1 MTRLSRRSFLATA
14 AAAAALPAAAQV
26 PSSPD
31 VIVVGAGAAGLA
43 ATRTLM
49 DLGFSV
55 ATVEA
60 RDRIGG
66 RAHTESETFGVPY
79 DRGCHWLHN
88 AYVNPFVSFAKDNGF
103 NVYPSGSGGYGL
115 YDGPRRLGHSAWLEI
130 EAAHIAA
137 TNAILDA
144 GREGHDVDAASV
156 ISDDGPWAPLV
167 ACYIGGWSMGK
178 DLKDISCV
186 DYWNS
191 EDGFAD
197 WYCSEG
203 FGTLIAHYGRD
214 LPVAL
219 ETPVSSIDWSGD
231 GVKVATSSGT
241 IEARA
246 VIVTVSTG
254 MLASG
259 DLRFMPALDPQKE
272 ESFHRISMGTYNH
285 IVLKFSRDIFG
296 LGEDGYFEYRPETT
310 DAVGF
315 LTNISGSNLAFGYVG
330 GDFGRELIAEGN
342 DAAIAFGL
350 EKIKA
355 SLGNDIEN
363 AFVKGN
369 YTAWD
374 NDPWTHGS
382 YASADPGYAWM
393 RGVLKEPVADRV
405 FFAGEAC
412 HPLLWAT
419 AAGAF
424 LSGQDVATEV
434 AGRIA

>member
-1 MTRLSRRSFLATA
+1 MTRLSRRSFLAS

-26 PSSPD
+26 PSSP
-31 VIVVGAGAAGLA
+31 VVVGAGAAGLA

-66 RAHTESETFGVPY
+66 RAHTESKTFGVPY
-79 DRGCHWLHN
+79 DHGCHWLHN
-88 AYVNPFVSFAKDNGF
+88 AYMNPFVAFARANGF

-115 YDGPRRLGHSAWLEI
+115 YDGPRRPGNAAWLEI
-130 EAAHIAA
+130 EAAYNAA

-156 ISDDGPWAPLV
+156 ITDDGPWAPLV

-186 DYWNS
+186 DYWKS
-191 EDGFAD
+191 EGGS
-197 WYCSEG
+197 SEG
-203 FGTLIAHYGRD
+203 FGTLIAHDGRD

-231 GVKVATSSGT
+231 GVRVATSSGT

-246 VIVTVSTG
+246 VIVTASTG

-259 DLRFMPALDPQKE
+259 GLRFTPALDPQKE
-272 ESFHRISMGTYNH
+272 ESFHRISMGTCNH
-285 IVLKFSRDIFG
+285 IALKFSRDIFG
-296 LGEDGYFEYRPETT
+296 LGNDGSFEYRPETT

-330 GDFGRELIAEGN
+330 GDFGRELVAEGN

-355 SLGNDIEN
+355 SLGNDTGN
-363 AFVKGN
+363 AFVEGN
-369 YTAWD
+369 DTAWD

-393 RGVLKEPVADRV
+393 RSVLKEPVADRV

-412 HPLLWAT
+412 HSLLWAT
-419 AAGAF
+419 AAGA
-424 LSGQDVATEV
+424 LVSGQDVAAEV
-434 AGRIA
+434 ARRIA

>member
-1 MTRLSRRSFLATA
+1 MTRLSRRRFLATA

-31 VIVVGAGAAGLA
+31 IAVIGAGAAGLA

-79 DRGCHWLHN
+79 DHGCHWLHN
-88 AYVNPFVSFAKDNGF
+88 AHMNPFVPFAKANGF
-103 NVYPSGSGGYGL
+103 DVYPSGSGGYGL
-115 YDGPRRLGHSAWLEI
+115 YDGPRRLGNAAWLEI
-130 EAAHIAA
+130 EAAYHAA

-156 ISDDGPWAPLV
+156 VTDDGPWAPLV

-191 EDGFAD
+191 ETGSND
-197 WYCSEG
+197 WYCREG

-219 ETPVSSIDWSGD
+219 ETPVSSIDWSGE

-259 DLRFMPALDPQKE
+259 DLRFTPTLDPQKE

-285 IVLKFSRDIFG
+285 IALKFSRDIFG
-296 LGEDGYFEYRPETT
+296 LGEDGYFEYRPETA

-350 EKIKA
+350 EKVKA
-355 SLGNDIEN
+355 SLGNDIEK

-393 RGVLKEPVADRV
+393 RSVLKEPVADRI

-419 AAGAF
+419 AAGAL

-434 AGRIA
+434 ARRIA